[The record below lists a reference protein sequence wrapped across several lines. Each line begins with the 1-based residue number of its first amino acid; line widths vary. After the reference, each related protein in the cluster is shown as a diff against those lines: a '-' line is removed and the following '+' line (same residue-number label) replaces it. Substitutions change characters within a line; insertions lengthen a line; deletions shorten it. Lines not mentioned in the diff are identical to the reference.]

1 MRKRIYICI
10 DLKSFYASVECVE
23 RKMDPMSA
31 NLVVADPE
39 RSEKTICLA
48 ISPAMKRLGI
58 KNRCRVFEI
67 PSHVKYT
74 MATPRMQLYIDYAAE
89 IYSVY
94 LKYIAKEDIHVYSI
108 DEVFMDVTDYLDMYH
123 MTAKELG
130 VTIMQ
135 DIFRTTKGIVS
146 TCGIGT
152 NLYLAKV
159 ALDITAKH
167 SPDNIGILDE
177 EMYCRTLWNH
187 EPLTDFWRVGG
198 GIAKRLERYG
208 IFTMKDI
215 TEASE
220 ELLYKILGVDAELL
234 IDHAW
239 GRETTTIADIKA
251 YKPKQNCLSSGQV
264 LACDYSHEDGR
275 LIVKEMADLLCLDLV
290 DKGLV
295 TDSVSLYLGYS
306 NRLEKEPARGTVS
319 LRSSTSSARIIL
331 PQVEALYERITD
343 ATSPIRRVNLSF
355 NHVVDE
361 VYQQYDLFADLA
373 ELERERR
380 MQKAMLT
387 IKKKFG
393 KNAILKG
400 MNLEEA
406 ATTMERNRQIGGHK
420 SGE

>member
-1 MRKRIYICI
+1 MRTYICI

-23 RKMDPMSA
+23 RKWDPMRT

-48 ISPAMKRLGI
+48 VSPSMKQLGVR
-58 KNRCRVFEI
+58 NRCRVFEI
-67 PSHVKYT
+67 PSHIQYT
-74 MATPRMQLYIDYAAE
+74 MATPRMKLYIDYAAE

-108 DEVFMDVTDYLDMYH
+108 DEVFMDVTDYLEMYR

-130 VTIMQ
+130 VTIMR
-135 DIFRTTKGIVS
+135 DIHRTTKGIVS

-167 SPDNIGILDE
+167 AKDNIGILDE
-177 EMYCRTLWNH
+177 ESYQKNLWNH
-187 EPLTDFWRVGG
+187 KPLTDFWRVGAG
-198 GIAKRLERYG
+198 TARRLEHYG

-220 ELLYKILGVDAELL
+220 DLLYKILGIDAELL

-239 GRETTTIADIKA
+239 GRETTTIQDIKA
-251 YKPKQNCLSSGQV
+251 YKPKQNCLTSGQV
-264 LACDYSHEDGR
+264 LPYDYSHEACK

-295 TDSVSLYLGYS
+295 TESVSLYLGYS
-306 NRLEKEPARGTVS
+306 NALAKEPARGTIALHS
-319 LRSSTSSARIIL
+319 ATNSARQIL
-331 PQVEALYERITD
+331 PQVEQLYERITD
-343 ATSPIRRVNLSF
+343 AGTPIRRVNLTY

-361 VYQQYDLFADLA
+361 VYQQYDLFADPA

-380 MQKAMLT
+380 MQKAMLS
-387 IKKKFG
+387 IKKKYG

-400 MNLEEA
+400 MNLEEG